1 MVVPPQHGVDDAI
14 RSHHADVGAIRD
26 VQGARGG
33 HCKTWWS
40 ETEVKCDV
48 WELLDDIASLSRRL
62 IRCRETRKMT
72 YKSFKEVNCHVREPE
87 KEMARPVRMP

>member
-1 MVVPPQHGVDDAI
+1 MGARGGHCKTWWSETEVNC
-14 RSHHADVGAIRD
+14 DVE
-26 VQGARGG
+26 GARGG